1 MKKDVTTAAERQ
13 AAYRKRRCE
22 AGENGERRINLWV
35 STGASLAVQRL
46 ASRYCVTKRELIER
60 LVVAEEKKILSGI
73 SSDELDVYLE
83 AGERP
88 LRSNGQKAR
97 GKNMKKEENIESS

>member
-13 AAYRKRRCE
+13 AAPYRKRRCE

-46 ASRYCVTKRELIER
+46 ASRYCVTKRE
-60 LVVAEEKKILSGI
+60 EEKKILSGI

-97 GKNMKKEENIESS
+97 GKNMKKGENIESS

>member
-1 MKKDVTTAAERQ
+1 MKKDAATAAERQ

-35 STGASLAVQRL
+35 STRASLAVQRL
-46 ASRYCVTKRELIER
+46 ASRYCVTKREMIER
-60 LVVAEEKKILSGI
+60 LVVAEEEKILYGI
-73 SSDELDVYLE
+73 SEDDLDAYLA

-88 LRSNGQKAR
+88 LRSNGQKTG
-97 GKNMKKEENIESS
+97 GKNMKKEKNIELS

>member
-35 STGASLAVQRL
+35 STEASLAVQRL
-46 ASRYCVTKRELIER
+46 ASRYCVTKREMIER
-60 LVVAEEKKILSGI
+60 LVIAEEEKVMSEME
-73 SSDELDVYLE
+73 DNEFDVYLKASE
-83 AGERP
+83 NP
-88 LRSNGQKAR
+88 LRSNGEKPKR
-97 GKNMKKEENIESS
+97 KNIKKEINIEPS